1 MKKTIIFLLV
11 LVLVLS
17 AFLAGC
23 QPKEEAVDT
32 PPSENEVVTPSEGS
46 DEGEDE
52 VAGPPSEPMGQII
65 IGNTTEFSGDWVPY
79 WTNNAADNDVY
90 NFISGYGTVDMTF
103 GGEYLINETVVKD
116 YTVEEHEDGSKT
128 YTYTIVEGLVYAD
141 GTPITA
147 KDYVASVLLWSSPQ
161 VQATGAK
168 ASYGYDLLGY
178 DAFNKGESKVFS
190 GVRLLGDYT
199 FSVTINPERLPYFY
213 ELPMV
218 SVGPTKLSFW
228 TDETV
233 DILDDGEG
241 CYFTDNFT
249 TENYQDRWQVAR
261 YAVEDFP
268 ASGPYKLVSY
278 DESSKTAVLEV
289 NDKYIGDYTGQTAK
303 IKTIIYKKVTQETAL
318 DELATGGVDLLS
330 GMASGDE
337 INQGLDLVDQGG
349 FAYTAYP
356 RAGYGKLLFQCD
368 HGPTQFVEVRQA
380 IAHLLD
386 RNDFARAF
394 TGGFGSVVNGP
405 YGEAMW
411 FYQETKAE
419 LNNKVNHYPYSLD
432 RAIELLEEGG
442 WIYDANGNEYKE
454 GIRYKKLDDGTLMP
468 LIIEWASTEQ
478 NDVSD
483 LLVVKLQENPDLAAA
498 GIQIN
503 QTVMTFTDLLNYLY
517 RDATVDA
524 KYGVPTFGM
533 FNLAT
538 NYNPVYDLSTT
549 YTTDPAMVAAGYNTN
564 FLLDEELDRLAKD
577 MVLTDPE
584 DKEGF
589 KTKFVDFI
597 VRWNELLPDLPL
609 YSNIYHDFY
618 NSKLQNY
625 NMNPLIRVST
635 ALLYAYVTE

>member
-1 MKKTIIFLLV
+1 MMKKLIIFLLV
-11 LVLVLS
+11 LSMVLS

-23 QPKEEAVDT
+23 QSKNKPADTSQNVPEET
-32 PPSENEVVTPSEGS
+32 ETEV
-46 DEGEDE
+46 GEE
-52 VAGPPSEPMGQII
+52 EAGPPEEPMGQII
-65 IGNTTEFSGDWVPY
+65 IGNTTELSGDWVPY
-79 WTNNAADNDVY
+79 WTNNGADFDVY
-90 NFISGYGTVDMTF
+90 NLISGYGTIGMTF
-103 GGEYLINETVVKD
+103 EGEYVIDTKTVVKD
-116 YTVEEHEDGSKT
+116 YKVEEHEDGSKT
-128 YTYTIVEGLVYAD
+128 YTFTINEGLTYAD

-147 KDYVASVLLWSSPQ
+147 KDYVASVMLWSSPQ
-161 VQATGAK
+161 VQATGAQ
-168 ASYGYDLLGY
+168 ATYGYDLLGF
-178 DAFNKGESKVFS
+178 DDFNSGKSKVFK
-190 GVRLLGDYT
+190 GVRLLDDYT
-199 FSVTINPERLPYFY
+199 FSLTINPERLPYFY

-218 SVGPTKLSFW
+218 SAGPTKLSYW

-249 TENYQDRWQVAR
+249 TENYKDRWNVAR
-261 YAVEDFP
+261 YGTTEFP
-268 ASGPYKLVSY
+268 ASGPYKIVSY

-289 NDKYIGDYTGQTAK
+289 NEKYKGDFTGQKPK
-303 IKTIIYKKVTQETAL
+303 IKTIIYKKVTQETSL

-337 INQGLDLVDQGG
+337 INQGLDLVEKGG

-356 RAGYGKLLFQCD
+356 RSGYGKIAFQCD
-368 HGPTQFVEVRQA
+368 FGPTQFVEVRQA

-405 YGEAMW
+405 YGESMW
-411 FYQETKAE
+411 FYQETKEE
-419 LNNKVNHYPYSLD
+419 LNKRLNQYPYSLEK
-432 RAIELLEEGG
+432 AIELLEQGG
-442 WIYDANGNEYKE
+442 WVYDANGNEYKE

-478 NDVSD
+478 NAVSD
-483 LLVVKLQENPDLAAA
+483 LLVVKLQENPDLAKA

-503 QTVMTFTDLLNYLY
+503 QTVMTFSELLNYLY
-517 RDATVDA
+517 RDSAVDA

-538 NYNPVYDLSTT
+538 NFTPIYDLRNT
-549 YTTDPAMVAAGYNTN
+549 YTTDPEKIKAGYNTN
-564 FLLDEELDRLAKD
+564 FLIDEKLEKLAID
-577 MVLTDPE
+577 MVLTEPTDR
-584 DKEGF
+584 EGF
-589 KTKFVDFI
+589 KKKFVEFI

-618 NSKLQNY
+618 NEKLKNY
-625 NMNPLIRVST
+625 NINSLVDISQ